1 MSPMMPERAPLLHH
15 VQRLASELRRA
26 GVAVSTGD
34 VIDAGRA
41 LGYVDLLD
49 RATVRAVLR
58 ATMAKDPVA
67 TDRFDRAFGRVFG
80 PALVPGREP
89 ERPLA
94 GSEVAVDQ
102 GPAGDTSAAILAALG
117 AGDAEQL
124 RLLAARAVELYGG
137 DLEAGSERYLLQRVL
152 RAVDL
157 SRMMVA
163 AMQQLRRERELDEFA
178 LLLARNELRRLL
190 EEFRRALAAEIAA
203 RRPLEGFGPVGRDES
218 LAVEDVELGR
228 LAPAQLAELRRI
240 VRPLARQLAARVGRR
255 RKPRPTGR
263 LDVRRTVR
271 RSIQSGGVPI
281 DVVNRRRHPHR
292 PDVALLCDV
301 SGSVADFAQFTFDL
315 VNAVHA
321 ELASVRSFAFVDGVA
336 EVTDLFAEAR
346 YDLQVAR
353 VVERRGV
360 VGLDGHSDY
369 GQVFG
374 QFERSYLAG
383 AVTHRTTVIVTGDA
397 RGNYR
402 DDNVAAFARLA
413 QRARRLFWL
422 NPEPR
427 DEWGEDD
434 SLIEV
439 YRPHCTGVYEVR
451 TVRQLADVIAQ
462 LV

>member
-1 MSPMMPERAPLLHH
+1 MASMMPEPAPLLHL
-15 VQRLASELRRA
+15 VQRLADALRGT

-58 ATMAKDPVA
+58 ATMAKDPLAV
-67 TDRFDRAFGRVFG
+67 DRFDRLFDRVF
-80 PALVPGREP
+80 ALGAPPGSSWPGDEQAATSRA
-89 ERPLA
+89 LA
-94 GSEVAVDQ
+94 PTTADPS
-102 GPAGDTSAAILAALG
+102 AGILAALQ
-117 AGDAEQL
+117 AGDADQL
-124 RLLAARAVELYGG
+124 RLLAAKAVELYAG
-137 DLEAGSERYLLQRVL
+137 DVQAGSERYLLQRVL
-152 RAVDL
+152 RALDL
-157 SRMMVA
+157 SRMMAA
-163 AMQQLRRERELDEFA
+163 AMQQLRRGHDGDEFA
-178 LLLARNELRRLL
+178 LLLARNDLRRLL

-203 RRPLEGFGPVGRDES
+203 RRPLDSGAPMQRADPV
-218 LAVEDVELGR
+218 DVDLGR
-228 LAPAQLAELRRI
+228 LAPAELAELRRV

-271 RSIQSGGVPI
+271 RSIQSGGVPL

-292 PDVALLCDV
+292 PEVVLLCDV

-321 ELASVRSFAFVDGVA
+321 ELANVRSFAFVDGVA
-336 EVTDLFAEAR
+336 EVTDLFAGAQ

-369 GQVFG
+369 GEVFG
-374 QFERSYLAG
+374 QFERRYLRD
-383 AVTHRTTVIVTGDA
+383 AVSHRTTVIVTGDG

-402 DDNVAAFARLA
+402 EDNVAAFAQLA
-413 QRARRLFWL
+413 RRARRLFWL

-427 DEWGEDD
+427 TEWGEDD

-439 YRPHCTGVYEVR
+439 YGPLCDGVFEVR

-462 LV
+462 LM

>member
-1 MSPMMPERAPLLHH
+1 MMPEPAPLLHH

-26 GVAVSTGD
+26 GVSVSTGD

-67 TDRFDRAFGRVFG
+67 IDRFDRAFLRVFG
-80 PALVPGREP
+80 SIGPEPGSQPAVPEP
-89 ERPLA
+89 ADRATPTE
-94 GSEVAVDQ
+94 S
-102 GPAGDTSAAILAALG
+102 SAAVLAALQS
-117 AGDAEQL
+117 GDPEQL
-124 RLLAARAVELYGG
+124 RLLAARAVELYAG
-137 DLEAGSERYLLQRVL
+137 DVEAGRERYLLQRVL
-152 RAVDL
+152 RALDL
-157 SRMMVA
+157 SGMMAA
-163 AMQQLRRERELDEFA
+163 AMQQLRRDGELDEFS
-178 LLLARNELRRLL
+178 LMLARNDLRRLL

-203 RRPLEGFGPVGRDES
+203 RQPLDELDVPERGDPIDVD
-218 LAVEDVELGR
+218 LAR

-271 RSIQSGGVPI
+271 RSIQSGGVPL

-336 EVTDLFAEAR
+336 EVTDLFTEAR

-374 QFERSYLAG
+374 QFERRYLAD

-422 NPEPR
+422 NPEPHE
-427 DEWGEDD
+427 EWGDDD

-439 YRPHCTGVYEVR
+439 YRPHCDGVFEVR

>member
-1 MSPMMPERAPLLHH
+1 MMPDPAPLLHH
-15 VQRLASELRRA
+15 LQRLASELRRA
-26 GVAVSTGD
+26 GVSVSTGD

-67 TDRFDRAFGRVFG
+67 SDRFDRAFERVFG
-80 PALVPGREP
+80 PVPDAGQVARQSPAASELAAGRVPG
-89 ERPLA
+89 
-94 GSEVAVDQ
+94 
-102 GPAGDTSAAILAALG
+102 GDTSAAILAALH

-124 RLLAARAVELYGG
+124 RLLAARAVELYAG
-137 DLEAGSERYLLQRVL
+137 DPQAGSERYLLQRVL

-157 SRMMVA
+157 SQMMVA

-190 EEFRRALAAEIAA
+190 EEFRRALAAEIAG
-203 RRPLEGFGPVGRDES
+203 RRPLGGEALEGRDQP

-271 RSIQSGGVPI
+271 RSIQSGGVPL

-336 EVTDLFAEAR
+336 EVTDLFTEAR

-360 VGLDGHSDY
+360 VRLDGHSDY

-374 QFERSYLAG
+374 QFERRYLAE
-383 AVTHRTTVIVTGDA
+383 AVTHRTTVILTGDA

-413 QRARRLFWL
+413 RRARRVFWL

-427 DEWGEDD
+427 VDWGEDD

-439 YRPHCTGVYEVR
+439 YRPHCDGVFEVR

>member
-1 MSPMMPERAPLLHH
+1 MMPEPAPLLHH
-15 VQRLASELRRA
+15 IQRLASELRRA
-26 GVAVSTGD
+26 GVSVSTGD

-80 PALVPGREP
+80 PVSEPGPAPGESP
-89 ERPLA
+89 AASGLA
-94 GSEVAVDQ
+94 ADRV
-102 GPAGDTSAAILAALG
+102 PAGDTSAAIFAALN

-124 RLLAARAVELYGG
+124 RLLAARAVELYAG
-137 DLEAGSERYLLQRVL
+137 DPDAGSERYLLQRVL

-157 SRMMVA
+157 SQMMVA
-163 AMQQLRRERELDEFA
+163 AMQQLRRGRELDEFA
-178 LLLARNELRRLL
+178 LLLARNDLRRLL

-203 RRPLEGFGPVGRDES
+203 RRPRDGVAPAGRDEP
-218 LAVEDVELGR
+218 LAVEDLELGR

-255 RKPRPTGR
+255 RRPRPTGR

-271 RSIQSGGVPI
+271 RSIQSGGVPLDI
-281 DVVNRRRHPHR
+281 VNRRRHPHR

-321 ELASVRSFAFVDGVA
+321 ELASVRSFAFVDGIA

-369 GQVFG
+369 GRVFG
-374 QFERSYLAG
+374 EFERRYLAE

-402 DDNVAAFARLA
+402 EENVAAFARLA

-427 DEWGEDD
+427 EEWGEDD

-439 YRPHCTGVYEVR
+439 YRPHCHGVFEVR

>member
-15 VQRLASELRRA
+15 VQRLAAELRRA
-26 GVAVSTGD
+26 GVSVSSGD

-67 TDRFDRAFGRVFG
+67 IDRFDRAFLRVFG
-80 PALVPGREP
+80 AIGPETGSQPAV
-89 ERPLA
+89 
-94 GSEVAVDQ
+94 SS
-102 GPAGDTSAAILAALG
+102 PAYRATPTDTSAAVLAALQS
-117 AGDAEQL
+117 GDPEQL
-124 RLLAARAVELYGG
+124 RLLAARAVELYAG
-137 DLEAGSERYLLQRVL
+137 DLEAGRERYLLQRVL
-152 RAVDL
+152 RALDL
-157 SRMMVA
+157 SGMMAA
-163 AMQQLRRERELDEFA
+163 AMQQLRRDGELDEFS
-178 LLLARNELRRLL
+178 LMLARNDLRRLL
-190 EEFRRALAAEIAA
+190 EEFRRALAAEIAT
-203 RRPLEGFGPVGRDES
+203 RQPFEGVDGPERADPVDVD
-218 LAVEDVELGR
+218 LAR
-228 LAPAQLAELRRI
+228 LAPAELAELRRI

-255 RKPRPTGR
+255 RRPRKTGR

-271 RSIQSGGVPI
+271 RSIQSGGVPL

-292 PDVALLCDV
+292 PDVVLLCDV

-315 VNAVHA
+315 VNALHA

-369 GQVFG
+369 GQVFA
-374 QFERSYLAG
+374 QFERRYLAE
-383 AVTHRTTVIVTGDA
+383 AVTRRTTVIVTGDA

-427 DEWGEDD
+427 EEWGEDD
-434 SLIEV
+434 SLIEI
-439 YRPHCTGVYEVR
+439 YRPHCAGVFEVR

>member
-1 MSPMMPERAPLLHH
+1 MMPEPAPLLHL
-15 VQRLASELRRA
+15 VQRLAEALRSA
-26 GVAVSTGD
+26 GVSVSTGD

-58 ATMAKDPVA
+58 STMAKDPLAV
-67 TDRFDRAFGRVFG
+67 DRFDRIFERVF
-80 PALVPGREP
+80 ALVPPGASAP
-89 ERPLA
+89 
-94 GSEVAVDQ
+94 GSARVAA
-102 GPAGDTSAAILAALG
+102 GPAAVAPIGPSAGIMAALQ
-117 AGDAEQL
+117 AGDADQL
-124 RLLAARAVELYGG
+124 RLLAAKAVELYAG
-137 DLEAGSERYLLQRVL
+137 DLQAGSERYLLQRVL
-152 RAVDL
+152 RALDL
-157 SRMMVA
+157 SRMMA
-163 AMQQLRRERELDEFA
+163 TAMQQLRRDGAQDEFA
-178 LLLARNELRRLL
+178 LLLARNDLRRVL

-203 RRPLEGFGPVGRDES
+203 RRPFDGTAPARPDDPV
-218 LAVEDVELGR
+218 DVDLGR
-228 LAPAQLAELRRI
+228 LAPAELAELRRV

-255 RKPRPTGR
+255 RKPRLTGR

-271 RSIQSGGVPI
+271 RSIQSGGVPL

-292 PDVALLCDV
+292 PEVALLCDV

-321 ELASVRSFAFVDGVA
+321 ELANVRSFAFVDGVA
-336 EVTDLFAEAR
+336 EVTDLFAGAQYE
-346 YDLQVAR
+346 LQVAR

-374 QFERSYLAG
+374 QFERRYLGDALS
-383 AVTHRTTVIVTGDA
+383 HRTTVIVTGDA

-439 YRPHCTGVYEVR
+439 YRPHCSGVFEVR

-462 LV
+462 LM

>member
-1 MSPMMPERAPLLHH
+1 MSPMMPEPAPLLHH
-15 VQRLASELRRA
+15 VQRLAVELRRA
-26 GVAVSTGD
+26 GVSVSTGD

-67 TDRFDRAFGRVFG
+67 IDRFDRAFLRVFG
-80 PALVPGREP
+80 ATGPEPGSQPAVS
-89 ERPLA
+89 A
-94 GSEVAVDQ
+94 
-102 GPAGDTSAAILAALG
+102 PAHRTTPTDTSAAVLAALQS
-117 AGDAEQL
+117 GDPEQL
-124 RLLAARAVELYGG
+124 RLLAARAVELYAG
-137 DLEAGSERYLLQRVL
+137 DVEAGRERYLLQRVL
-152 RAVDL
+152 RALDL
-157 SRMMVA
+157 SGMMAA
-163 AMQQLRRERELDEFA
+163 AMQQLRRDGELDEFS
-178 LLLARNELRRLL
+178 LMLARNDLRRLL
-190 EEFRRALAAEIAA
+190 EQFRRALAAEIAA
-203 RRPLEGFGPVGRDES
+203 RRPLDEVDGPERGDPVD
-218 LAVEDVELGR
+218 ADVAR
-228 LAPAQLAELRRI
+228 LAPAELAELRRI

-255 RKPRPTGR
+255 RRPRKTGR

-271 RSIQSGGVPI
+271 RSIQSGGVPL

-292 PDVALLCDV
+292 PDVVLLCDV

-346 YDLQVAR
+346 YDLQVTR

-369 GQVFG
+369 GQVFA
-374 QFERSYLAG
+374 QFERRYLAD

-402 DDNVAAFARLA
+402 DDNVASFARLA
-413 QRARRLFWL
+413 RRARRLFWL

-427 DEWGEDD
+427 EEWGEDD
-434 SLIEV
+434 SLIEI
-439 YRPHCTGVYEVR
+439 YRPHCAGVYEVR

>member
-1 MSPMMPERAPLLHH
+1 MMPEPAPLLHL
-15 VQRLASELRRA
+15 VQRLAEALRRA
-26 GVAVSTGD
+26 GVSVSTGD

-41 LGYVDLLD
+41 LGYIDLLD

-58 ATMAKDPVA
+58 ATMAKDPLAV
-67 TDRFDRAFGRVFG
+67 DRFDGVFERVFTLAPQGGSAPGSSQHVSAGG
-80 PALVPGREP
+80 PAAPAPTGP
-89 ERPLA
+89 SA
-94 GSEVAVDQ
+94 GIV
-102 GPAGDTSAAILAALG
+102 AALQ
-117 AGDAEQL
+117 AGDADQL
-124 RLLAARAVELYGG
+124 RLLAARAVELYAG
-137 DLEAGSERYLLQRVL
+137 DVQAGSERYLLQRVL
-152 RAVDL
+152 RALDL
-157 SRMMVA
+157 SRMMA
-163 AMQQLRRERELDEFA
+163 TAMQQLRRDGAQDEFA
-178 LLLARNELRRLL
+178 LLLARNDLRRLL

-203 RRPLEGFGPVGRDES
+203 RRLFDGTAAAQPDDPV
-218 LAVEDVELGR
+218 DVDLGR
-228 LAPAQLAELRRI
+228 LAPAELAELRRL

-271 RSIQSGGVPI
+271 RSIQSGGVPL

-292 PDVALLCDV
+292 PEVALLCDV

-321 ELASVRSFAFVDGVA
+321 ELANVRSFAFVDGVA
-336 EVTDLFAEAR
+336 EVTDLFAGAQYE
-346 YDLQVAR
+346 LQVAR

-374 QFERSYLAG
+374 QFERRYLG
-383 AVTHRTTVIVTGDA
+383 DAVSHRTTVIVTGDA

-413 QRARRLFWL
+413 QRARRVFWL

-427 DEWGEDD
+427 EEWGEDD

-439 YRPHCTGVYEVR
+439 YRPHCDGVFEVR

-462 LV
+462 LM

>member
-1 MSPMMPERAPLLHH
+1 MS
-15 VQRLASELRRA
+15 
-26 GVAVSTGD
+26 VSTGD

-41 LGYVDLLD
+41 LGHVDLLD

-67 TDRFDRAFGRVFG
+67 TGRFDRIFERVF
-80 PALVPGREP
+80 ALVPQAGPTAVSGEP
-89 ERPLA
+89 VA
-94 GSEVAVDQ
+94 G
-102 GPAGDTSAAILAALG
+102 GPAAAMPPAPSAAILAALQ
-117 AGDAEQL
+117 AGDADQL
-124 RLLAARAVELYGG
+124 RLLAAKAVELYAG
-137 DLEAGSERYLLQRVL
+137 DMQAGSERYLLQRVL
-152 RAVDL
+152 RALDL
-157 SRMMVA
+157 SRMMA
-163 AMQQLRRERELDEFA
+163 TAMQQLRRDGGQDEFA

-190 EEFRRALAAEIAA
+190 EEFRRALAAEVAA
-203 RRPLEGFGPVGRDES
+203 RRPFDGTAAAERDDPV
-218 LAVEDVELGR
+218 DVDLGQ
-228 LAPAQLAELRRI
+228 LAPAELAELRRV

-255 RKPRPTGR
+255 RKPRLTGR

-271 RSIQSGGVPI
+271 RSIQSGGVPL

-292 PDVALLCDV
+292 PEVTLLCDV

-321 ELASVRSFAFVDGVA
+321 ELANVRSFAFVDGVA
-336 EVTDLFAEAR
+336 EVTDLFAGAQ

-374 QFERSYLAG
+374 QFERRYLG
-383 AVTHRTTVIVTGDA
+383 DAVSHRTTVIVTGDA

-413 QRARRLFWL
+413 QRARRVFWL

-427 DEWGEDD
+427 GEWGEDD

-439 YRPHCTGVYEVR
+439 YRPHCAGVFEVR

-462 LV
+462 LM

>member
-1 MSPMMPERAPLLHH
+1 MSPMMPEPAPLLHH
-15 VQRLASELRRA
+15 VQRLAAALRRA
-26 GVAVSTGD
+26 GVSVSTGD

-67 TDRFDRAFGRVFG
+67 SDRFDQAFGRVFG
-80 PALVPGREP
+80 PAPS
-89 ERPLA
+89 
-94 GSEVAVDQ
+94 SEVGTQARGDVDL
-102 GPAGDTSAAILAALG
+102 GLRPPSDTSAAILAALH

-124 RLLAARAVELYGG
+124 RLLAARAVELYAG
-137 DLEAGSERYLLQRVL
+137 DMEAGSERYLLQRVL

-157 SRMMVA
+157 SRMLAA
-163 AMQQLRRERELDEFA
+163 AMQQMRRDRDVDEFA
-178 LLLARNELRRLL
+178 LLLARNDLRRLL
-190 EEFRRALAAEIAA
+190 DEFRRALAAEIAA
-203 RRPLEGFGPVGRDES
+203 RRPVHGALPSERDDPVDVD
-218 LAVEDVELGR
+218 LAR
-228 LAPAQLAELRRI
+228 LAPAELAELRRV

-271 RSIQSGGVPI
+271 RSIQSGGVPLDI
-281 DVVNRRRHPHR
+281 VNRRRHPHR

-321 ELASVRSFAFVDGVA
+321 ELANVRSFAFVDGVA

-353 VVERRGV
+353 VVERRGI

-374 QFERSYLAG
+374 QFERRYLG
-383 AVTHRTTVIVTGDA
+383 DAVTHRTTVVVTGDA

-402 DDNVAAFARLA
+402 DDNVAAFAHLA

-422 NPEPR
+422 NPER
-427 DEWGEDD
+427 REDWGEDD

-439 YRPHCTGVYEVR
+439 YRPHCDGVFEVR

-462 LV
+462 LM

>member
-1 MSPMMPERAPLLHH
+1 MSPMMPEPAPLLHH
-15 VQRLASELRRA
+15 VQRLAEALRRA
-26 GVAVSTGD
+26 GVSVSTGD

-41 LGYVDLLD
+41 LGSVDLLD
-49 RATVRAVLR
+49 RPTVHAVLR

-67 TDRFDRAFGRVFG
+67 VDRFDRIFGRVFG
-80 PALVPGREP
+80 PGAPSAPSAPDVHRDEAH
-89 ERPLA
+89 A
-94 GSEVAVDQ
+94 GSAAPD
-102 GPAGDTSAAILAALG
+102 DTSAAILSALRS
-117 AGDAEQL
+117 GDADQL
-124 RLLAARAVELYGG
+124 RLLAAQAVELYAG
-137 DLEAGSERYLLQRVL
+137 DMEAGSERYLLQRVL
-152 RAVDL
+152 RALDL
-157 SRMMVA
+157 SRMMAA
-163 AMQQLRRERELDEFA
+163 AMQQLRREQGIDEFS
-178 LLLARNELRRLL
+178 LLLARNDLRRLL
-190 EEFRRALAAEIAA
+190 DEFRRALAAEIAL
-203 RRPLEGFGPVGRDES
+203 RRPLDEIATAIS
-218 LAVEDVELGR
+218 DDPIDADLAR
-228 LAPAQLAELRRI
+228 LAPAELAELRRV

-255 RKPRPTGR
+255 RKLKSTGR

-271 RSIQSGGVPI
+271 RSIQSGGVPL

-315 VNAVHA
+315 VNALHT
-321 ELASVRSFAFVDGVA
+321 ELANVRSFAFVDGIA

-346 YDLQVAR
+346 YDLQVSR

-374 QFERSYLAG
+374 QFERRHLG
-383 AVTHRTTVIVTGDA
+383 DAVTHRTTVLVTGDA

-413 QRARRLFWL
+413 RRARRLFWL
-422 NPEPR
+422 NPEPQA
-427 DEWGEDD
+427 EWGEDD

-439 YRPHCTGVYEVR
+439 YRPHCDGVFEVR

>member
-1 MSPMMPERAPLLHH
+1 MMPEPAPLLYH

-26 GVAVSTGD
+26 GVSVSTSD

-41 LGYVDLLD
+41 LGYIDLLD

-58 ATMAKDPVA
+58 ATMAKDPIA

-80 PALVPGREP
+80 PVPAPGREP
-89 ERPLA
+89 EPRQR
-94 GSEVAVDQ
+94 GSEVAGDRV
-102 GPAGDTSAAILAALG
+102 PAGDTSAAILAALS

-163 AMQQLRRERELDEFA
+163 AMQQLRRERDLDEFA
-178 LLLARNELRRLL
+178 LLLARNELRGLL

-203 RRPLEGFGPVGRDES
+203 RRPLDGMAPAGRDEP

-255 RKPRPTGR
+255 RKPRRTGR

-271 RSIQSGGVPI
+271 RSIQSGGVPL

-292 PDVALLCDV
+292 PDVTLLCDV

-374 QFERSYLAG
+374 QFERRYLAG

-413 QRARRLFWL
+413 QRARHLFWL

-427 DEWGEDD
+427 AEWGEDD